1 MQDNIIKKLDDNIIK
16 LISAGEVIES
26 PCSVVKELVE
36 NLGCQPKKVGI
47 NEYKIEGY
55 GGLYFNSE
63 KNKWH
68 CFSNGSGGGVI
79 QFLMEVEGKNWK
91 DSVKYLLDN
100 FAYVTGYDEY
110 LKDGEIKRGT
120 AGYRKENREKE
131 KRGKIELPPKASQ
144 YKRLYAYL
152 IKTRNISK
160 QIVDFFVKRGDLYE
174 NDKGGMVFVG
184 RDKEGIVKYAMIRGT
199 SENKLFKGEAE
210 NSYKSYGFHL
220 SNKRNTKLV
229 VFESAIDLMSYM
241 TIKTKFDDRYMLNP
255 ENLVSLG
262 GVGDKALK
270 RMLEENKHIKSIEFA
285 LDNDKK
291 GEKAKKR
298 FVCEYEKA
306 FVLSRL
312 IFRGKDVNEH
322 LKQFVAEESFAEEL
336 NEETLNEAYITGEEY
351 EA

>member
-1 MQDNIIKKLDDNIIK
+1 
-16 LISAGEVIES
+16 
-26 PCSVVKELVE
+26 
-36 NLGCQPKKVGI
+36 
-47 NEYKIEGY
+47 
-55 GGLYFNSE
+55 
-63 KNKWH
+63 
-68 CFSNGSGGGVI
+68 
-79 QFLMEVEGKNWK
+79 
-91 DSVKYLLDN
+91 
-100 FAYVTGYDEY
+100 
-110 LKDGEIKRGT
+110 
-120 AGYRKENREKE
+120 
-131 KRGKIELPPKASQ
+131 
-144 YKRLYAYL
+144 
-152 IKTRNISK
+152 
-160 QIVDFFVKRGDLYE
+160 
-174 NDKGGMVFVG
+174 MVFVG

-285 LDNDKK
+285 LDNDRK

-322 LKQFVAEESFAEEL
+322 LKQFVTEESFDEEL
-336 NEETLNEAYITGEEY
+336 NKEMLNEAYITGEAY